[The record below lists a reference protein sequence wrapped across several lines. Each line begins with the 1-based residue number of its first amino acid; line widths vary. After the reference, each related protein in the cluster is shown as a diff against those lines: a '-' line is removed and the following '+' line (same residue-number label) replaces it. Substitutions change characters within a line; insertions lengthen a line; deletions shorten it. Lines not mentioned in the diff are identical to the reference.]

1 MGYDSLVSDT
11 EALTKVK
18 LGQVDRTKK
27 QLQAAMRTIGNLDER
42 LTSLESL
49 VQAALFKQ
57 QDDIKALVVEVN
69 SLKGQLELKEA
80 SKKFDMDSMPAEYGG
95 AGAPPVGQL
104 PNYLQYVILR
114 LNTQLFFMEDEMIDL
129 YEIGE
134 STDNEWITEIEGVE
148 EVFDP
153 ETQKL
158 LAQF

>member
-1 MGYDSLVSDT
+1 MVYDSLTSDT
-11 EALTKVK
+11 ETLTKVK

-80 SKKFDMDSMPAEYGG
+80 SKKFDMDSMPAEYDG
-95 AGAPPVGQL
+95 AGAPPVG
-104 PNYLQYVILR
+104 
-114 LNTQLFFMEDEMIDL
+114 
-129 YEIGE
+129 
-134 STDNEWITEIEGVE
+134 
-148 EVFDP
+148 
-153 ETQKL
+153 
-158 LAQF
+158 